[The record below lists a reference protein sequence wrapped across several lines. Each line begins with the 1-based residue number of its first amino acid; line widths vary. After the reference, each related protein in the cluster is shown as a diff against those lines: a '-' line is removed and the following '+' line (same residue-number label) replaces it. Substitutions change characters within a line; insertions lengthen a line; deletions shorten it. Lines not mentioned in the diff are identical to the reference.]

1 MVNKYIH
8 KKAGKPYT
16 IVNDNF
22 MMKLNGEWIKGLI
35 LYKAE
40 YDNPDGLYFARTKE
54 DFYENFI
61 EVTPKQVEYKPK
73 VSEVYFPYR
82 KDDEYNI
89 YKWRFIQPYHPVI
102 SERGKFVPAAIEV
115 YDNVGFGGVLENYAG
130 KLTDLISLLENKTE
144 QEIEEFLEFNME
156 PN

>member
-1 MVNKYIH
+1 MNKVYIH
-8 KKAGKPYT
+8 KKTGKPYSLVT
-16 IVNDNF
+16 DNF
-22 MMKLNGEWIKGLI
+22 MMKENGEWKNGLI

-40 YDNPDGLYFARTKE
+40 YDNPDGEYFARTAE

-61 EVTPKQVEYKPK
+61 EVEPGQVEHKPK
-73 VSEVYFPYR
+73 VSEVYFPFH
-82 KDDEYNI
+82 KDDEYKI
-89 YKWRFIQPYHPVI
+89 YKWRFRQPYHPVI

-115 YDNVGFGGVLENYAG
+115 YDNVGFGGVLEDYAG
-130 KLTDLISLLENKTE
+130 KLQELKSILKDKTE